1 MPTLQNEQVEIE
13 ALSSNETERVYIEG
27 SPTMDAEMWRH
38 LPKLMTAVKNH
49 WQGYQLDPSKDRIN
63 SMREEVQLLLYWLA
77 RRIAKQGIVRFAGEH
92 GARQQARL
100 GLFDGMS
107 ATDLQGQIYHDVC
120 SKKTVTQLVEGA
132 NGNLV
137 GYLTRILSNEK
148 INIYRRAEVRMDHV
162 VMAQDLLPADEGHVS
177 REAAEDVVSRG
188 DYYSVDSSR
197 VAEALQCMEQFSTF
211 IEAENLNDKLKTVAW
226 ALWMAEPLTN
236 KNSDS
241 DKETSAHIVKEN
253 KANSDIALAKEVGI
267 PKSTFDRYKKMSVIL
282 VERFRQDWDKRC
294 KLDSQRAQSS

>member
-1 MPTLQNEQVEIE
+1 MPTSQTEQQVESD
-13 ALSSNETERVYIEG
+13 AHCGDETERVYIEG

-38 LPKLMTAVKNH
+38 LPKLMTAVKSH

-77 RRIAKQGIVRFAGEH
+77 RRIAKQGIVRFTGEH
-92 GARQQARL
+92 GARQHAKL

-107 ATDLQGQIYHDVC
+107 TTDLQGQIYHDVC

-148 INIYRRAEVRMDHV
+148 INIYRRAEVRIDHV
-162 VMAQDLLPADEGHVS
+162 VMAQDLLPSNEEDVS
-177 REAAEDVVSRG
+177 HEAAEDVVSPA
-188 DYYSVDSSR
+188 DFFSVESSH
-197 VAEALQCMEQFSTF
+197 VAEALQCLEQFSEF

-241 DKETSAHIVKEN
+241 DKETNALIVKEN

-267 PKSTFDRYKKMSVIL
+267 PKSTFDRYKQMSVIL
-282 VERFRQDWDKRC
+282 VERFRQERGW
-294 KLDSQRAQSS
+294 